1 MCNKNHDHPPPP
13 GWKSNKER
21 ALWDEKASELAERG
35 MNKVRKVAGM
45 QNVQLQN

>member
-1 MCNKNHDHPPPP
+1 MTTHPLP
-13 GWKSNKER
+13 GGKVTER